1 MQLIK
6 LAERAVGFVA
16 RLISQLVGHEG
27 NGCLKQG
34 LRCLGRVQL
43 TSEGQIGAQRRSQ
56 LTVELFTAFQC
67 LE

>member
-34 LRCLGRVQL
+34 LRCLERVQL
-43 TSEGQIGAQRRSQ
+43 MSEGQIGA
-56 LTVELFTAFQC
+56 
-67 LE
+67 